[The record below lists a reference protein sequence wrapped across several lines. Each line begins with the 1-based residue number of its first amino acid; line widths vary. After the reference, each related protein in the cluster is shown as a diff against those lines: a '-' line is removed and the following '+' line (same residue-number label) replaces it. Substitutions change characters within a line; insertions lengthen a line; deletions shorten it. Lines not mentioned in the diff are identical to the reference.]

1 MTRKRLGA
9 AQWARLLEEWAHS
22 GLSVPA
28 FCQQRGLSS
37 STMKGWLYKPEL
49 KGAVGN
55 TCRARRAARTTPT
68 ETSMP
73 SRSVSSPGFVP
84 VRLTETAAVQ
94 ASETNQR
101 TAAIAV
107 ILGGGRRVVVEQG
120 FDPETLRQVVAA
132 LESGSC

>member
-9 AQWARLLEEWAHS
+9 AQWARLIEEWAQS

-37 STMKGWLYKPEL
+37 GTMKGWLYKPEL

-55 TCRARRAARTTPT
+55 TCRARRVPRTTPT
-68 ETSMP
+68 ETNMP
-73 SRSVSSPGFVP
+73 SPSVPSPRFVP

-94 ASETNQR
+94 ASEPNQR
-101 TAAIAV
+101 TAIEI
-107 ILGGGRRVVVEQG
+107 ILGGGRRVVVERG
-120 FDPETLRQVVAA
+120 FDPETLRQVVIA